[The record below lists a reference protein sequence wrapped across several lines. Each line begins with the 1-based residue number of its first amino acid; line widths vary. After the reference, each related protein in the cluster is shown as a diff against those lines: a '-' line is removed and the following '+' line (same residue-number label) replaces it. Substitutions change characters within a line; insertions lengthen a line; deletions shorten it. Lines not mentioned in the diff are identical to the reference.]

1 MFLSADTTTD
11 DNGTTAN
18 INDSLQIPLS
28 YNEMITQTS
37 QAMSDAYN
45 KMGYSRQIVRIL
57 LPRDSRSGQ
66 LGEYYEN
73 EAQTERG
80 KSQEIK
86 LVPTDESWQGGIMQ
100 VRFYPRGS
108 HLRYTSWITNAYF
121 FLRAPDKFSLALP
134 GCIAHC
140 ERYLTTAVSHRSSDR
155 CTAEDCGRSI
165 S

>member
-1 MFLSADTTTD
+1 MDDTT
-11 DNGTTAN
+11 TTAN
-18 INDSLQIPLS
+18 INNSLKIPLS

-45 KMGYSRQIVRIL
+45 QKGYSRQIVRIL

-80 KSQEIK
+80 KSQEMK

-100 VRFYPRGS
+100 VRFYPCDEET
-108 HLRYTSWITNAYF
+108 L
-121 FLRAPDKFSLALP
+121 
-134 GCIAHC
+134 
-140 ERYLTTAVSHRSSDR
+140 
-155 CTAEDCGRSI
+155 
-165 S
+165 